1 MWLVQGSRAIDAQAC
16 VRTTSA
22 RFRSG
27 IVARQIPMDCRA
39 RIAVFTLLL
48 TSLAAPAAAQ
58 SSSRPS
64 APPASATTWMLHNWT
79 RVEWWRFFESPPD
92 GGDHEY
98 AYPVNRLQ
106 AGVRREAARYVV
118 TAALQYVQFGHLPAG
133 AVGPGPLGLGAVY
146 FGHAGR
152 SDSRQVYLRYLHL
165 QLKELLPGVTL
176 QAGRMP
182 YASGAEDQSGH
193 PKIEVVKAQRVGARL
208 VGEFDWSIYQR
219 GYDGVRVDA
228 ARRSWRAS
236 AVAFSPTQG
245 GFEDAAGLMMPDV
258 RVAGGSFT
266 VGPPAL
272 GSGAELQAFALRY
285 ADHRKVAARPDNSG
299 RSASE
304 VDVGVNTFG
313 ATLVAASPSRGGR
326 QWDGLVWLAGQ
337 TGDWYAQSH
346 RAFSVAAEAG
356 HQWSAAP
363 WQPWLRAGVLWAS
376 GDDDPA
382 DDRHGTFFQ
391 MLPTVR
397 RYAQTALYSQMN
409 STDIFVQ
416 ALARPIPAL
425 AFRADLHRVGLA
437 SARDHWYFGSG
448 ATQSRGTLFGFS
460 TRPSNGRSDLATIV
474 EASADYAIS
483 RRWSVN
489 AFLGVARGGQVVRRT
504 FAGPTMT
511 FAYVE
516 NVVQF

>member
-1 MWLVQGSRAIDAQAC
+1 MDRRAA
-16 VRTTSA
+16 
-22 RFRSG
+22 
-27 IVARQIPMDCRA
+27 
-39 RIAVFTLLL
+39 IAAAMLLL
-48 TSLAAPAAAQ
+48 SVLSGPAAVAQTPQGTPGPAAPA
-58 SSSRPS
+58 
-64 APPASATTWMLHNWT
+64 TTWLLRNWT
-79 RVEWWRFFESPPD
+79 RVEWWRFFEPPPG

-106 AGVRREAARYVV
+106 AGVRRDAARYAL

-146 FGHAGR
+146 FAHAGR

-176 QAGRMP
+176 HAGRMP
-182 YASGAEDQSGH
+182 YSSGGEDASGH
-193 PKIEVVKAQRVGARL
+193 PKIEAVKQQRVAARL
-208 VGEFDWSIYQR
+208 VGEFEWSIYQR
-219 GYDGVRVDA
+219 AYDGVRVDA
-228 ARRSWRAS
+228 ARRAWRAS

-258 RVAGGSFT
+258 RVVGGSVT
-266 VGPPAL
+266 VRPPAL
-272 GSGAELQAFALRY
+272 GNAAELQGFALRY
-285 ADHRKVAARPDNSG
+285 TDDRKVAARPDNSG
-299 RSASE
+299 RPASV
-304 VDVGVNTFG
+304 VDVGINTFG
-313 ATLVAASPSRGGR
+313 ATVVAASPSRGGR

-337 TGDWYAQSH
+337 TGAWYGQSH
-346 RAFSVAAEAG
+346 RALSVAAEAG

-363 WQPWLRAGVLWAS
+363 WQPWLRAGVLRAS

-409 STDIFVQ
+409 STDVFVQ
-416 ALARPIPAL
+416 AFARPAPAL
-425 AFRADLHRVGLA
+425 GLRADVRRVGLA
-437 SARDHWYFGSG
+437 SSRDHWYFGSG

-460 TRPSNGRSDLATIV
+460 ARPSNGRTDLATIV
-474 EASADYAIS
+474 EASADYTIS
-483 RRWSVN
+483 RRWSIN
-489 AFLGVARGGQVVRRT
+489 GFLGVARGGDVVRRS